1 MDEYG
6 LQQGF
11 PPVGDSYYWVGDEQ
25 INRKLEVLVGDIGL
39 QNIKKFFKICYP
51 EKYWKEI
58 CKEPVYIKKTKWL

>member
-39 QNIKKFFKICYP
+39 QNIKKVFQNMLPGKILERDMQRTCVY
-51 EKYWKEI
+51 KED
-58 CKEPVYIKKTKWL
+58 